1 MKTRHMKKR
10 VSMFADGMYLFLK
23 KEYDTVLLF
32 IGVTLLFFLGMNLV
46 RTQTLI
52 KKATEPRYLYVNDY
66 FTDGKWSEEM
76 MNRAMC
82 LFEGTG
88 DNCVLRDVSAPVGYT
103 NDYQEILLYLSAE
116 ALAKR
121 EKIDLAKWNE
131 TPNAVLIESR
141 LRSRCYKKDGKM
153 NIIIA
158 GTEFSVYGIIEENE
172 ILAQS
177 VHINW
182 KNMDEDHRKKY
193 MERQNF
199 YIERLY
205 NDGIPL
211 QVQSL
216 NKFGDEVARFE
227 RDFENDV
234 RASESFYEYSLYWKR
249 EIYRKMKILY
259 SVMEVFGIFSLY
271 FLVELWFARRKREFL
286 IRRML
291 GYSVLRIWGVALK
304 EAGSAILLAFGSA
317 MLIELL
323 QLSLHVAG
331 TLGVQDVFQILM
343 NSFLFTLLLV
353 MALFGVYI
361 WRIVRINPT
370 QQNIEDLA

>member
-1 MKTRHMKKR
+1 MKKR
-10 VSMFADGMYLFLK
+10 LSMFADGMRLFLK

-46 RTQTLI
+46 RTQALI

-76 MNRAMC
+76 MDRAMC

-182 KNMDEDHRKKY
+182 KNLDEDHRKKY
-193 MERQNF
+193 MERQDF

-205 NDGIPL
+205 NEGIPL

-216 NKFGDEVARFE
+216 NKFGDEVAGFE
-227 RDFENDV
+227 RDFGNDV

-249 EIYRKMKILY
+249 EIYRKMEILY

-343 NSFLFTLLLV
+343 NSFLFTILLV
-353 MALFGVYI
+353 MTLFGVYI

>member
-1 MKTRHMKKR
+1 MKNKESRLSDRMC
-10 VSMFADGMYLFLK
+10 FFWK

-46 RTQTLI
+46 RTRELI

-76 MNRAMC
+76 MDKAMS
-82 LFEGTG
+82 LFEGAG
-88 DNCVLRDVSAPVGYT
+88 DNCVLRDVSAPIGYT

-116 ALAKR
+116 ALAKK
-121 EKIDLAKWNE
+121 EKIDLVKWNE

-153 NIIIA
+153 KIIIA
-158 GTEFSVYGIIEENE
+158 GMEFTVYGMIEQNE

-177 VHINW
+177 VHLNW
-182 KNMDEDHRKKY
+182 KNLDDDHRKKY
-193 MERQNF
+193 MERQEF

-205 NDGIPL
+205 NDGIPF

-227 RDFENDV
+227 SAFENKI

-259 SVMEVFGIFSLY
+259 SVMEAFGIFSIY
-271 FLVELWFARRKREFL
+271 FLAELWFARRKREFL

-317 MLIELL
+317 MLILLL
-323 QLSLHVAG
+323 QLSLHVTG
-331 TLGVQDVFQILM
+331 TLGFQDILQILTE
-343 NSFLFTLLLV
+343 SFLFTLLLV